1 MSEVIELDENLTMD
15 LSVPSCLTSTP
26 LSLVSFVGL
35 DRPHLAWIW
44 NEFVHRNRGMD
55 RVPIRIVKG
64 DSLEWP
70 RGVAEKLLEIVYF
83 HD

>member
-1 MSEVIELDENLTMD
+1 MSDVIETGCQLTMD

-55 RVPIRIVKG
+55 RVPIRLVKG

-70 RGVAEKLLEIVYF
+70 REAA
-83 HD
+83 

>member
-1 MSEVIELDENLTMD
+1 MD

-35 DRPHLAWIW
+35 DRPHLSWIW

-70 RGVAEKLLEIVYF
+70 REVDICLKLLVFWFIGEATFNSY
-83 HD
+83 